1 MKFISNNTRDWSEKD
16 EDNNLNIAGTY
27 VEYNQEFDSFEDAL
41 EAAKKSAYHSKE
53 NQEVK
58 LVVAEIKPIIERLE
72 TDFSMD
78 PATFNTEK

>member
-16 EDNNLNIAGTY
+16 EEDQRITY
-27 VEYNQEFDSFEDAL
+27 VEYSQEFDSFEDAL
-41 EAAKKSAYHSKE
+41 EAAKKAAYHSKE

-58 LVVAEIKPIIERLE
+58 LVVAEVKPIIERLE